1 MGASCFHLFCELTV
15 PIFCS
20 FLLYGFV
27 RDNVHIFVI
36 YIANICPDLSLGFCF
51 LNCGDFKRDD
61 SKRDLD
67 EVLTI
72 HSQPSVS
79 RLNSWIPGAGLCN
92 ATLYKG
98 LEFWGSVGRGS

>member
-1 MGASCFHLFCELTV
+1 MEMGASCFHLFCELTV

-79 RLNSWIPGAGLCN
+79 
-92 ATLYKG
+92 TD
-98 LEFWGSVGRGS
+98 